1 MGEFT
6 QIEGCRAAMRRG
18 ALLKEGHLGQQEQ
31 QVLVALRSEW
41 KVVFG
46 LSEAVI

>member
-1 MGEFT
+1 MG
-6 QIEGCRAAMRRG
+6 RD
-18 ALLKEGHLGQQEQ
+18 ALLKEGHRGKQEQ

-46 LSEAVI
+46 VV